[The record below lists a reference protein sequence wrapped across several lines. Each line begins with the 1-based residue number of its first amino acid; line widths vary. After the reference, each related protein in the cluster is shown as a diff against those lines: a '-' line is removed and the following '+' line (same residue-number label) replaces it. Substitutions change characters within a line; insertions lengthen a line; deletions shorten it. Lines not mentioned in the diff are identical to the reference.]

1 MCGGAGCG
9 GGCPTFFIFCR
20 LRIDV
25 NEALERIVVEE
36 LERLDY
42 DLVELRAAGSRAR
55 PTLQLRIDRR
65 DGAPVTVSD
74 CALVSRAVEARLETE
89 KKVGPEYVLEV
100 SSPGIERPLHRAA
113 DWRRFVGQRASVLS
127 PMLQGRAEVEIL
139 GVEGTDG
146 AERIVV
152 RTAQGIEQ
160 RLALADVKDARLAF
174 TW

>member
-1 MCGGAGCG
+1 
-9 GGCPTFFIFCR
+9 

-25 NEALERIVVEE
+25 NEALELVVTEE
-36 LERLDY
+36 LDRLGY
-42 DLVELRAAGSRAR
+42 DLVELRAAGSKSR

-65 DGAPVTVSD
+65 DGVAVTVSD
-74 CALVSRAVEARLETE
+74 CSLVSRAVEAKLESE

-100 SSPGIERPLHRAA
+100 SSPGIERPLHKVA

-127 PMLQGRAEVEIL
+127 PMLSGRAEVEIL

-146 AERIVV
+146 AETIVV
-152 RTAQGIEQ
+152 RTAQGNEQ
-160 RLALADVKDARLAF
+160 RIALADVKDARLAF

>member
-1 MCGGAGCG
+1 
-9 GGCPTFFIFCR
+9 

-25 NEALERIVVEE
+25 NETLERVVTEE

-139 GVEGTDG
+139 GVEGADG
-146 AERIVV
+146 AEQVVV

-160 RLALADVKDARLAF
+160 RIALADVKDARLAF

>member
-1 MCGGAGCG
+1 M
-9 GGCPTFFIFCR
+9 
-20 LRIDV
+20 
-25 NEALERIVVEE
+25 NEALQSLVIEE
-36 LERLDY
+36 LDGLGY

-65 DGAPVTVSD
+65 DGVPVTVSD
-74 CALVSRAVEARLETE
+74 CALVSRAVEAKLETE
-89 KKVGPEYVLEV
+89 KKVGAEYVLEV

-113 DWRRFVGQRASVLS
+113 DWRRFVGHRASVLS

-139 GVEGTDG
+139 GVEGSDG

-152 RTAQGIEQ
+152 RTAEGSEQ
-160 RLALADVKDARLAF
+160 RIALADVKDARLAF

>member
-1 MCGGAGCG
+1 
-9 GGCPTFFIFCR
+9 

-25 NEALERIVVEE
+25 NEALERVVTEE
-36 LERLDY
+36 LDRLGY
-42 DLVELRAAGSRAR
+42 DLVEMRAAGSRTR

-65 DGAPVTVSD
+65 DAEAVTVSD
-74 CALVSRAVEARLETE
+74 CAIVSRAVEARLEAE
-89 KKVGPEYVLEV
+89 KTVGPEYVLEV

-127 PMLQGRAEVEIL
+127 PMLHGRAEVEIV

-146 AERIVV
+146 AESVVV
-152 RTAQGIEQ
+152 RTAQGTEQ
-160 RLALADVKDARLAF
+160 RIALADGKDARLAF

>member
-1 MCGGAGCG
+1 
-9 GGCPTFFIFCR
+9 

-25 NEALERIVVEE
+25 NEALELVVTEE
-36 LERLDY
+36 LDRLGY
-42 DLVELRAAGSRAR
+42 DLVELRTAGSKSR

-65 DGAPVTVSD
+65 DGVSVTVSD
-74 CALVSRAVEARLETE
+74 CSIVSRAVEARLEAE

-100 SSPGIERPLHRAA
+100 SSPGIERPLHRPA

-127 PMLQGRAEVEIL
+127 PMLHGREEVEIL

-146 AERIVV
+146 AETIVV
-152 RTAQGIEQ
+152 RTAQGSEQ
-160 RLALADVKDARLAF
+160 RIALADVKDARLAF